1 MGFWDE
7 DLDGLRDRLR
17 NCGFNPQ
24 TLTSK
29 AVPTDVVITSSRLVK
44 AASELKLFMAAAKPP
59 GRASLLNK
67 DLGPVWGKLK
77 DVDGALADLQ
87 SCASQ
92 WMDAAS
98 TEIFQML
105 INSMQEQ
112 KSESSGS
119 VFLATL
125 TPMITTA
132 EVVKAKMLVL
142 DFDTNVVK
150 TIAEAKGKAFDVAD
164 ALLKFVRSDRSKA
177 LVEAITAHDSAA
189 AEAKRACPTFATM
202 ASGHEDWREHAA
214 DILKAKE
221 LMKACGAIQSA
232 CRRVKP
238 NEDRQSLVREAA
250 SKFPDKVPQELLA
263 WVNSFL

>member
-1 MGFWDE
+1 MCGDLFELVMVSFWIIYYFYCFGSWDIVICFNFIMLLLLFSRMGFWDE

-105 INSMQEQ
+105 INSHDKLLVIMFFCIFACC
-112 KSESSGS
+112 
-119 VFLATL
+119 FLY
-125 TPMITTA
+125 M
-132 EVVKAKMLVL
+132 
-142 DFDTNVVK
+142 
-150 TIAEAKGKAFDVAD
+150 
-164 ALLKFVRSDRSKA
+164 
-177 LVEAITAHDSAA
+177 H
-189 AEAKRACPTFATM
+189 
-202 ASGHEDWREHAA
+202 
-214 DILKAKE
+214 
-221 LMKACGAIQSA
+221 
-232 CRRVKP
+232 
-238 NEDRQSLVREAA
+238 
-250 SKFPDKVPQELLA
+250 
-263 WVNSFL
+263 